1 MCLVTFYIKLF
12 LAKKVF
18 VHMSFIY
25 IELELFLYNEWNVEY
40 FICKELEMPN
50 KPQFI
55 ALRSH

>member
-1 MCLVTFYIKLF
+1 
-12 LAKKVF
+12 
-18 VHMSFIY
+18 MSFIY

-50 KPQFI
+50 KPQLI